1 MENQTPSKPVKAKQT
16 RLQPKPAEISEEEM
30 EANPNKYAKRV
41 KIGRPTLGRSANFV
55 ESFGLN
61 NLRVLTA
68 NGQHPDLRPE

>member
-1 MENQTPSKPVKAKQT
+1 MENQTPSKPVKAKPT
-16 RLQPKPAEISEEEM
+16 RLVPPPVEVSEEEI
-30 EANPNKYAKRV
+30 EASPNKYAKRV
-41 KIGRPTLGRSANFV
+41 KIGKPTLGRSANFV